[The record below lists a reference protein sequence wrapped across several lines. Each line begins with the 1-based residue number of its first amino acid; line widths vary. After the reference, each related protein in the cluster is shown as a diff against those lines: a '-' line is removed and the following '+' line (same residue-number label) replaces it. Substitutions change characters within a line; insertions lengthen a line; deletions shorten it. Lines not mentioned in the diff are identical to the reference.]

1 MSFEARQIYQLLYE
15 QGPVQRFTQDS
26 PILPDVW
33 LAFAENP
40 DSQQDLLL
48 TPYRRRGG
56 SHTTPGH
63 LSLVIQEGLRRS
75 SARLRGFK
83 RANPQ
88 RPHNI
93 SYSQTAVAV
102 KVYLDEMIRVILP
115 LSSWWSKRIRSAGL
129 SKQVSDLDQPAVRR
143 EMALLLAGGSM
154 TKKLPVGPDVLW
166 IIRVLGVIL
175 QIKKVREE
183 FPVDDDADEDEQQQQ
198 RLALEKAL
206 KSVWPPPRSLAANDP
221 GRLRLKY
228 FEELIDRV
236 EGMLED
242 IPKVEAPLV
251 HTTNLN
257 RKATC
262 SVWESTKAIKA
273 DAARGLFDVRCNN
286 IIWAIIDSGI
296 DARHPAF
303 RLLDDK
309 DTPQKLN
316 PKKPFAHLTRVLKT
330 YDFTIIRDLLSSDVR
345 AKLHPTALKYLKD
358 NPGMRMRLRRS
369 LQSGREI
376 DWTFL
381 LPLLEIKHDGTYV
394 PPQNEHGTHV
404 AGILGADW
412 RLGAQGTVAAL
423 TGPVQGVC
431 PEIRLYDLRVLD
443 ADGNGD
449 EFNVMAA
456 MQFVRYLNSRSDSQ
470 VIHGTNVS
478 LSIRHEVAN
487 YACGRTPVCEECDR
501 LSAAGVIV
509 VTAAGNRGYIR
520 RRAADDEEGYRTVS
534 LTDPGNAASV
544 ITVGSTHRD
553 SPHTYGVS
561 YFSSRGPTGDGRL
574 KPDLVAP
581 GEKIESSVPEG
592 ELRRLDGTS
601 MAAPHVS
608 GAAAMLISR
617 HRELIGQTERVK
629 QILCKTATDLGRER
643 YFQGAGMLDI
653 LRALQS
659 V

>member
-40 DSQQDLLL
+40 GSQQDLLL
-48 TPYRRRGG
+48 TPFQRRGG
-56 SHTTPGH
+56 PHTTPGR
-63 LSLVIQEGLRRS
+63 LSLEIQERLSRPA
-75 SARLRGFK
+75 ARKRGFP
-83 RANPQ
+83 RDNPEL
-88 RPHNI
+88 PHNI

-102 KVYLDEMIRVILP
+102 RVYLDELIRVILP
-115 LSSWWSKRIRSAGL
+115 LSDWWNKRIHEAGL
-129 SKQVSDLDQPAVRR
+129 SASLSKLHDPQIRKQLAIQ
-143 EMALLLAGGSM
+143 LAGGSM
-154 TKKLPVGPDVLW
+154 TKDLPLGPDVLW

-175 QIKKVREE
+175 HIKEVRQK
-183 FPVDDDADEDEQQQQ
+183 FDGDK
-198 RLALEKAL
+198 LAAAL
-206 KSVWPPPRSLAANDP
+206 GAAWPPPKTLAPKDP
-221 GRLRLKY
+221 GRKRIQY
-228 FEELIDRV
+228 FENLVDRV
-236 EGMLED
+236 DDLLHG
-242 IPKVEAPLV
+242 IPEVQAPLV
-251 HTTNLN
+251 HVTNLN
-257 RKATC
+257 RKAFC
-262 SVWESTKAIKA
+262 SIWESTKAIKA
-273 DAARGLFDVRCNN
+273 DAARGLFDVKCNN
-286 IIWAIIDSGI
+286 ITWAIVDSGV

-303 RLLDDK
+303 RLRE
-309 DTPQKLN
+309 PQG
-316 PKKPFAHLTRVLKT
+316 KPLTLGADFSQRTRVLKT

-345 AKLHPTALKYLKD
+345 AKLHPTALAFLQK
-358 NPGMRMRLRRS
+358 NPGMRTSLRRS
-369 LQSGREI
+369 LQNGREI
-376 DWTFL
+376 EWTFL
-381 LPLLEIKHDGTYV
+381 LPLLEIHHDKSYIA
-394 PPQNEHGTHV
+394 PRNEHGTHV
-404 AGILGADW
+404 AGILGGDW
-412 RLGAQGTVAAL
+412 RLSDPGAQGELETDAI
-423 TGPVQGVC
+423 GVC

-456 MQFVRYLNSRSDSQ
+456 MQFVRYLNSHSEAH
-470 VIHGTNVS
+470 VVHGANLS

-487 YACGRTPVCEECDR
+487 YACGRTPVCEECER

-509 VTAAGNRGYIR
+509 VAAAGNRGYIR
-520 RRAADDEEGYRTVS
+520 RRNADDEEGYRTVS
-534 LTDPGNAASV
+534 LTDPGNAEGV

-581 GEKIESSVPEG
+581 GEKIESAVPG
-592 ELRRLDGTS
+592 GQLRRMDGTS

-617 HRELIGQTERVK
+617 NRELIGQSERVK

>member
-1 MSFEARQIYQLLYE
+1 MSLVAKQIYQLLYE
-15 QGPVQRFTQDS
+15 QGPIQRFTQDS

-33 LAFAENP
+33 LAFAEDP
-40 DSQQDLLL
+40 DGQQDLLL

-56 SHTTPGH
+56 PHTTPGH
-63 LSLVIQEGLRRS
+63 LSLVIQEGLRRNR
-75 SARLRGFK
+75 ARMRGFK
-83 RANPQ
+83 RRQPPE
-88 RPHNI
+88 PHNI

-115 LSSWWSKRIRSAGL
+115 LSGWWYKRIRCAEL
-129 SKQVSDLDQPAVRR
+129 SQQMADLNHPKIKRDL
-143 EMALLLAGGSM
+143 ALLLSGAKM
-154 TKKLPVGPDVLW
+154 TKKLPLGPDVLW

-175 QIKKVREE
+175 KIKEVREK
-183 FPVDDDADEDEQQQQ
+183 FKVDENADDETQEKQQ
-198 RLALEKAL
+198 RALDRAIKA
-206 KSVWPPPRSLAANDP
+206 VWPPPKSSDVNRPSQE
-221 GRLRLKY
+221 RIQY

-236 EGMLED
+236 DGMLEN
-242 IPKVEAPLV
+242 IPDAETPLV

-262 SVWESTKAIKA
+262 TVWQSTKAIKA

-286 IIWAIIDSGI
+286 ITWAVIDSGI
-296 DARHPAF
+296 DATHPAF
-303 RLLDDK
+303 RILDERGN
-309 DTPQKLN
+309 PLKLN
-316 PKKPFAHLTRVLKT
+316 KKDFARQTRIVKT
-330 YDFTIIRDLLSSDVR
+330 FDFTIIRDLLSSDVR
-345 AKLHPTALKYLKD
+345 ADLHPSALAYLKQ
-358 NPGMRMRLRRS
+358 NRGMRTQLRRS

-376 DWTFL
+376 DWAFL
-381 LPLLEIKHDGTYV
+381 LPLLEITHDQHYMV
-394 PPQNEHGTHV
+394 PKNDHGTHV

-412 RLGAQGTVAAL
+412 RTSAPGADEVL
-423 TGPVQGVC
+423 DGPVEGVC
-431 PEIRLYDLRVLD
+431 PEIRIYDLRVLD
-443 ADGNGD
+443 ANGTGD

-456 MQFVRYLNSRSDSQ
+456 MQFIRYLNSRSDSQ
-470 VIHGTNVS
+470 VIHGANLS

-501 LSAAGVIV
+501 LTASGVIV
-509 VTAAGNRGYIR
+509 VAAAGNRGYIR
-520 RRAADDEEGYRTVS
+520 RQGDEEMEGYRTVS
-534 LTDPGNAASV
+534 LTDPGNAATV
-544 ITVGSTHRD
+544 ITVGATHRN

-581 GEKIESSVPEG
+581 GEKIESCVPDNQ
-592 ELRRLDGTS
+592 LRRLDGTS

-617 HRELIGQTERVK
+617 HRELIGQPERVK

-653 LRALQS
+653 LRALQA